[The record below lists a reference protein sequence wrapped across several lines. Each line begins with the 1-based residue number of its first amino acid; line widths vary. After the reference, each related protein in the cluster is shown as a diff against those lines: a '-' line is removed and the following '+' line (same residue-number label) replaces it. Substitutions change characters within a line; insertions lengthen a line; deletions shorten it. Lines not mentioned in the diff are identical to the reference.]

1 MNNKNK
7 IKKTVPFRTAS
18 KEKILGNNLTEVQ
31 DLYIEKCKTLLERN

>member
-18 KEKILGNNLTEVQ
+18 KGKNTWEQFNRSARLIH
-31 DLYIEKCKTLLERN
+31 